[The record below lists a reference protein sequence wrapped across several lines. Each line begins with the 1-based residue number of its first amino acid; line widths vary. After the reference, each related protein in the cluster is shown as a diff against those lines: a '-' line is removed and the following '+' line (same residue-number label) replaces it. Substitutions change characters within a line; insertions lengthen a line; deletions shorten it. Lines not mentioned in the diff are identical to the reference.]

1 MTDPL
6 FTETNIDIGTLV
18 LIAEILRHERG
29 EDERDIIG
37 ASHAIGA
44 AAKRL
49 GAIRSNK
56 PNA

>member
-1 MTDPL
+1 
-6 FTETNIDIGTLV
+6 V